1 MVRYRAGSAGR
12 IGGLIIMKMKKARST
27 AAILA
32 VMALTAGFSVSAADI
47 QSPVIYDND
56 TGKETVTIT
65 GDQIVSAL
73 EDKSIYANNVW
84 ANGGV
89 YADTVT
95 TNSGATLNGGA
106 TVNGDFAVDN
116 GTAGFNIGEGL
127 VLAYK

>member
-1 MVRYRAGSAGR
+1 
-12 IGGLIIMKMKKARST
+12 MKMKKARST

-73 EDKSIYANNVW
+73 EDKSIYAN
-84 ANGGV
+84 GGV

>member
-1 MVRYRAGSAGR
+1 
-12 IGGLIIMKMKKARST
+12 MKMSKKARST

-56 TGKETVTIT
+56 TGKDTVTIT

-73 EDKSIYANNVW
+73 EDKNIYANDVW

-95 TNSGATLNGGA
+95 TNSGATLNGGVNVSGEA
-106 TVNGDFAVDN
+106 NINGAVTVETEQSHAYVNNDN
-116 GTAGFNIGEGL
+116 IILES
-127 VLAYK
+127 